1 MFIQIA
7 EKNHMIEQI
16 TDLQFCRI
24 CRFLKENENLMN
36 QILNVKVNLSS
47 LDLMRADCS
56 RHLMR
61 MMDEFEIPY
70 DWIQFEITETVATEY
85 NASLRKVVDEFTN
98 AGIHLCL
105 DDFGS
110 GYANLNTVM
119 QLPFSTIKIDR
130 SLIFDICNDK
140 KREMFY
146 QSIVET
152 FRKMNYTVVSE
163 GVETKEEMEKI
174 SSWGVDMM
182 QGYYFS
188 KPLPP
193 EELLKLL

>member
-1 MFIQIA
+1 
-7 EKNHMIEQI
+7 
-16 TDLQFCRI
+16 
-24 CRFLKENENLMN
+24 MN

-98 AGIHLCL
+98 AGIQLCL

-110 GYANLNTVM
+110 GYANLSRILR
-119 QLPFSTIKIDR
+119 LPFHVIKMDR
-130 SLIFDICNDK
+130 SLLQGICESK
-140 KREMFY
+140 KSAAIYHSVVDTLHNIGY
-146 QSIVET
+146 QI
-152 FRKMNYTVVSE
+152 VSE
-163 GVETKEEMEKI
+163 GVETAQEADLLAQ
-174 SSWGVDMM
+174 WNVDMI
-182 QGYYFS
+182 QGYYYA
-188 KPLPP
+188 KPQP
-193 EELLKLL
+193 ENKVLRICNKPNT